1 MAKIVKVIEL
11 MSESPESW
19 EDATQN
25 VVKEASKTLRSIRSV
40 YIKEFTAAVDN
51 ENVASYRVN
60 AKVTF
65 EMER

>member
-11 MSESPESW
+11 MSESPKSW